1 MMSVIALHA
10 TGKEGAAG
18 IVNYLMDSVCDD
30 EARGKGMK
38 GATAYYAEGGTPAGR
53 WMGGGLAGL
62 GNASV
67 SLSAGDK
74 VEATQLL
81 DLIGDMVDPLT
92 GEQLGR
98 KPQKAI
104 NTETRKFDPSWGEEM
119 KRAWAAQQVEKSK
132 EKQSRAVHGFDLT
145 FAPSKDIS
153 VLWALSDED
162 TRAVMEQCH
171 REAIEQT
178 LAMLEDKALFTRR
191 GKGGVEQVKTGGLI
205 AAGFDHWDT
214 REGDPHLHTHV
225 VVVNRVQG
233 PDGKWRTIDSRHG
246 LMPAVVGLSEAYDSA
261 IMDRLTERL
270 GFDWTEVSTT
280 VSGKPVWGIN
290 GLNRDLVKE
299 FSTRRGQILRERGDG
314 ATREDDKKAW
324 SDTRKDKHHHQ
335 LGELTR
341 QWRERAL
348 RILGKNPA
356 FTPIQATATGVASID
371 EIAVMV
377 IDNLQKERATWGI
390 WNMQAEAHR
399 LLRKY
404 RYHYDQRQAVV
415 DQVVDKAR
423 ELTVQITGGD
433 TRPVTETFRR
443 EDGTSR
449 FSVATANRYTTRRIL
464 DAERLLLEGNDNP
477 RGPALQY
484 AQANQ
489 TLETWVSED
498 GFKLDS
504 EQTGAAFEVVTS
516 GRAVDLLVGPAGAGK
531 TTTLSAVVAAWQASG
546 GKVTG
551 YAPSAAAAKVLAE
564 ATGQAATIASWT
576 VKPQDF
582 TAGQLVIV
590 DEAAMA
596 ATLDLAALG
605 AAAQKAGAKLLLVGD
620 HHQLSAVEAGGA
632 FSMLVHHMTHT
643 TYDTQSGRVITQSTP
658 PTLEGVRR
666 FRQAWEA
673 QASLLLREGDK
684 NAVKEYLLNDR
695 IKGGGD
701 TEQVA
706 WRVLEAWWADYTAG
720 KTSLMLAHDNTSV
733 NTLNMLARTRMI
745 QAGIVDTTRE
755 VTLRQEQT
763 AGVGDTIVTRLN
775 DKNLGVINGQVF
787 TVSRIGDDGS
797 IDARDQQGFTHHL
810 PRQYVAENVELGY
823 AGTVHR
829 AQGRTVDTVHTM
841 VTDQMTRQQL
851 YVAMTRGR
859 ANNTAWCVTQTPNVD
874 GDPTDELSPLD
885 VFTTVATS
893 SGGEKSAT
901 EIIELTQA
909 ETQNKTYQALL
920 DEYETMC
927 ATERA
932 KYWAKTIAPAGV
944 SPENVRKLTGILT
957 TPEWTWRTAAMDQ
970 AVTEGRKPEELLPR
984 KGGETPQEWIRRL
997 DALPPAPGVSPIPQE
1012 CSEPDRQVLATRRQE
1027 LGDRKT
1033 KAYTDAIS
1041 APWWANTGGR
1051 APISQHPA
1059 WQRAMMQVI
1068 EWRLAAGWE
1077 NPNQALPHAS
1087 TQPGYLQATQALAT
1101 AKRLNEMAGGGQPT
1115 MLPTTS
1121 QTTGLEM

>member
-205 AAGFDHWDT
+205 AAGFNHWDT

-433 TRPVTETFRR
+433 TRPVTETFQQ
-443 EDGTSR
+443 EN
-449 FSVATANRYTTRRIL
+449 TAPAVSAADRYTTRRIL
-464 DAERLLLEGNDNP
+464 DAERLLLNGNDSP
-477 RGPALQY
+477 QGPALQY
-484 AQANQ
+484 DQANQ
-489 TLETWVSED
+489 ALEAWVSED

-504 EQTGAAFEVVTS
+504 EQIGAAFEIVTS
-516 GRAVDLLVGPAGAGK
+516 GRAVDILVGPAGAGK
-531 TTTLSAVVAAWQASG
+531 TTTLSALVAAWKTAG
-546 GKVTG
+546 VPVAGF
-551 YAPSAAAAKVLAE
+551 APSAAAAKVLAE

-576 VKPQDF
+576 VKPQAF
-582 TAGQLVIV
+582 QPGQLVIV
-590 DEAAMA
+590 DEAAMS
-596 ATLDLAALG
+596 ATLDLAAL
-605 AAAQKAGAKLLLVGD
+605 AQATREAGAKLLLVGD

-632 FSMLVHHMTHT
+632 FSMLVRHNT
-643 TYDTQSGRVITQSTP
+643 TTIRDGGTGRVITQKTP

-666 FRQAWEA
+666 FRQPWEA
-673 QASLLLREGDK
+673 GASLLLREGK
-684 NAVKEYLLNDR
+684 KEAVKDYLLNDR

-701 TEQVA
+701 TSQVA
-706 WRVLEAWWADYTAG
+706 QAILKAWWADYTAG

-733 NTLNMLARTRMI
+733 NTLNEGARELMI
-745 QAGIVDTTRE
+745 QAGIVDTSKET
-755 VTLRQEQT
+755 TLRGDQA
-763 AGVGDTIVTRLN
+763 AGAGDTIVTRLN
-775 DKNLGVINGQVF
+775 DKTLGVINGQVF
-787 TVSRIGDDGS
+787 TVTRINRDGG
-797 IDARDQQGFTHHL
+797 IDARDQQGFTHRL
-810 PRQYVAENVELGY
+810 PAEYVKKNVELGY

-841 VTDQMTRQQL
+841 VTETMTRQQL

-859 ANNTAWCVTQTPNVD
+859 ANNTAWCVTQAPDID
-874 GDPTDELSPLD
+874 GNPTGQLDTLD
-885 VFTTVATS
+885 VFTAVATS

-901 EIIELTQA
+901 EIMELTQN
-909 ETQNKTYQALL
+909 ENQGKSYRILL
-920 DEYETMC
+920 GEYEKMC
-927 ATERA
+927 AIERA

-944 SPENVRKLTGILT
+944 SPENVRKLTGILA

-1115 MLPTTS
+1115 MVPTTS

>member
-290 GLNRDLVKE
+290 GLNRAVVKE
-299 FSTRRGQILRERGDG
+299 FSTRRSQILRERGEE
-314 ATREDDKKAW
+314 ATRSDDEKAW
-324 SDTRKDKHHHQ
+324 GKTRRDKRHHQ
-335 LGELTR
+335 LRELL
-341 QWRERAL
+341 QAWRGRAVKV
-348 RILGKNPA
+348 LGGMPL
-356 FTPIQATATGVASID
+356 FTPGTASNPGEVNID
-371 EIAVMV
+371 EIAAQVV
-377 IDNLQKERATWGI
+377 ENLQAERATWGA
-390 WNMQAEAHR
+390 WNMHAEAHR

-404 RYHYDQRQAVV
+404 RYQPEARQTIVDRVV
-415 DQVVDKAR
+415 DAATT
-423 ELTVQITGGD
+423 LTIQISGEDGRT
-433 TRPVTETFRR
+433 VTEAFRR

-531 TTTLSAVVAAWQASG
+531 TTTLSAVVAAWQAAG

-701 TEQVA
+701 TSQVA
-706 WRVLEAWWADYTAG
+706 QAILKAWWADYTAG

-885 VFTTVATS
+885 VFAAVATS

-932 KYWAKTIAPAGV
+932 KYWARTIAPNQA
-944 SPENVRKLTGILT
+944 SPEDIEKLAQMLTDPAWVR
-957 TPEWTWRTAAMDQ
+957 RTAAMDQ
-970 AVTEGRKPEELLPR
+970 ALQDGWEAAQLAPAPGA
-984 KGGETPQEWIRRL
+984 ETQQEWIKRL
-997 DALPPAPGVSPIPQE
+997 DSLPKGPRLAALPQGITAQ
-1012 CSEPDRQVLATRRQE
+1012 DAQVLQTRRGELLTRLTQARITATQE
-1027 LGDRKT
+1027 
-1033 KAYTDAIS
+1033 A
-1041 APWWANTGGR
+1041 WWANTGGY
-1051 APISQHPA
+1051 APISRHPA
-1059 WQRAMMQVI
+1059 WQQAMTEIV
-1068 EWRLAAGWE
+1068 EWRLRANYH
-1077 NPNQALPHAS
+1077 NPNQALPAQAS
-1087 TQPGYLQATQALAT
+1087 TPGFLQAKQALAEAT
-1101 AKRLNEMAGGGQPT
+1101 RLHEMTGGGQPT
-1115 MLPTTS
+1115 TLPTTS
-1121 QTTGLEM
+1121 PTSGIGM